1 MYYIDCMVV
10 SIPSDALSDMFASHC
25 HMLKIW
31 CVQKRMRTVVNR
43 ELFELFRSCAG
54 SDFHIGRQFS
64 PAHARNCRPSRSSQ
78 MDFHMFDCGSYKS
91 DFFQTFDAVM
101 SMLSR
106 VRSGPVPGMFR
117 AMCNHPHAVHE
128 YLYRNKRMVFNLVSF
143 DYFLFF
149 C

>member
-10 SIPSDALSDMFASHC
+10 SIPNDALSDMFVSRC

-31 CVQKRMRTVVNR
+31 CVQKLMRIAVNR
-43 ELFELFRSCAG
+43 ELFELFRSSAG
-54 SDFHIGRQFS
+54 SDFHIGRQFF
-64 PAHARNCRPSRSSQ
+64 PVHARNCRPNRSSQ
-78 MDFHMFDCGSYKS
+78 MDFHRFDCGSCKS

-106 VRSGPVPGMFR
+106 VHFGPVPGMFR

-128 YLYRNKRMVFNLVSF
+128 YLYRNKRICCQFVFV
-143 DYFLFF
+143 
-149 C
+149 